1 MANFEREC
9 MPLRAGGRSAH
20 SDMRRGAGRC
30 VLAVTGKTISCW
42 ACTQP
47 AEAEREAMVTV
58 VLLARENGVWREI
71 AHGSETAQ
79 GGSPALACCTAEV
92 EGGRYY
98 KAVGVYVSRYAASE
112 ERSTS
117 STREV
122 WLP

>member
-1 MANFEREC
+1 MANFEKESMTQRV
-9 MPLRAGGRSAH
+9 GGISAH
-20 SDMRRGAGRC
+20 SDMRRGTGRC
-30 VLAVTGKTISCW
+30 VLAVTGKTVSCW

-47 AEAEREAMVTV
+47 LEAEREAMVSV
-58 VLLARENGVWREI
+58 MLLARENGIWREVTR
-71 AHGSETAQ
+71 GSGSAQ
-79 GGSPALACCTAEV
+79 SGEPALACCTAQV

-98 KAVGVYVSRYAASE
+98 KAVGIYTARCEMHE